1 LRNHE
6 FRTFLFSNSNNEV
19 SFEGIELNT
28 QPQERELTMEN
39 IGFIP
44 LLGRVLIGLPF
55 LMSGLGKIPA
65 YGPTTAYIASVGLP
79 LPPLGWAIAV
89 AFEVGGG
96 LLLLLGFRAREVA
109 SGLALFTLAAA
120 ICFHANFVDQ
130 NQTIHFLKDLMI
142 AGGLLQIAYFGAGR
156 YSLDVRISRDPKFAD
171 ASA

>member
-1 LRNHE
+1 M
-6 FRTFLFSNSNNEV
+6 
-19 SFEGIELNT
+19 SFERCYFQIRTTKSVCKRGIELNT
-28 QPQERELTMEN
+28 QPPKGELNMEN

-55 LMSGLGKIPA
+55 LMSGLGKIAA
-65 YGPTTAYIASVGLP
+65 YGATTAYIASVGLP
-79 LPPLGWAIAV
+79 LSPLGWAIAV

-109 SGLALFTLAAA
+109 SGLALFTLVTA
-120 ICFHANFVDQ
+120 ICFHTSFADQ
-130 NQTIHFLKDLMI
+130 NQMIHFLKDLMI

-156 YSLDVRISRDPKFAD
+156 YSLDARISRDPEFAD